1 MEWAEW
7 AMNGGMRGGMG
18 FGGANTSAPSGM
30 EWVEWAMR
38 GGMGG
43 GMGPGMGAG
52 MGSGSGGAK
61 RERG

>member
-1 MEWAEW
+1 MVEWEEV
-7 AMNGGMRGGMG
+7 GGGGMG

-38 GGMGG
+38 GGMG
-43 GMGPGMGAG
+43 PGMGAG